1 MRRRRFL
8 QASLLGAA
16 LAGAGAAAPGMSGI
30 GLPRADALPVGVDEY
45 RRLVPE
51 LFVPPPSPP
60 EHSEVVVVG
69 SGFGASVAALRLAE
83 AGNRVTMLERGMRWP
98 RDPHREIFTTDLLAD
113 GRGYHHRT
121 HFTGP
126 TGIPVVCDDF
136 AGVLDVVDYPN
147 MSVWRGAAVGGGSIV
162 FTGVMIA
169 PERHLFEHVFGGR
182 LSYDEMTS
190 TWYPKV
196 RSMLRLDPMPDDIY
210 NAAEFTHS
218 RRWDDDARAAGYS
231 PHRIDGIWDWDV
243 VRAELA
249 GSVRR
254 SAVAGESNLGNSN
267 GAKFDL
273 TQNYI
278 PAAEATGRTLV
289 CHGHRVLAIG
299 QNGDGRYRLDV
310 QAVDPTGVV
319 LRTTTITCDRLVLG
333 AGSIGT
339 TELLVKARHTGSLPN
354 LDERVG
360 RGWGT
365 NGDAVLV
372 RSFALTEG
380 FGGDQGAPSAS
391 RIVDES
397 GLPLSLENWFVAG
410 TAKDVGMLASLGM
423 TLDPTRADFAYDP
436 GADRAVL
443 NWPTGG
449 ERESVDALRAVH
461 NAMAQAGGTIPG
473 ASPMAEDVNATFTA
487 HPLGGAVLGEA
498 TDGYGRVHG
507 HPGLYVVDG
516 ALIPGSTGTANP
528 SLTIAALAE
537 RNIARIIADGR

>member
-1 MRRRRFL
+1 V
-8 QASLLGAA
+8 AS
-16 LAGAGAAAPGMSGI
+16 
-30 GLPRADALPVGVDEY
+30 ALPVGVDEY
-45 RRLVPE
+45 RRMVPE
-51 LFVPPPSPP
+51 LFAEPPAAPS
-60 EHSEVVVVG
+60 HSDAIVIG

-83 AGNRVTMLERGMRWP
+83 SGTQVTVLERGLRWP

-113 GRGYHHRT
+113 GRGYYHRT
-121 HFTGP
+121 SFTGP

-136 AGVLDVVDYPN
+136 AGVLDVTDYPN

-169 PERHLFEHVFGGR
+169 PEQRFFERVFGDR
-182 LSYDEMTS
+182 LNYEEMTS

-196 RSMLRLDPMPDDIY
+196 RSMLRLDAMPDDVY
-210 NAAEFTHS
+210 HAAEFTHS
-218 RRWDDDARAAGYS
+218 RRWDDDARAAGYT

-278 PAAEATGRTLV
+278 PAAEATGRAVV
-289 CHGHRVLAIG
+289 CHAHRVTAIG
-299 QNGDGRYRLDV
+299 QDGDRYWVEVDV
-310 QAVDPTGVV
+310 VDPVGTV
-319 LRTTTITCDRLVLG
+319 LRTQTLTCDRLVLG
-333 AGSIGT
+333 AGSVGT
-339 TELLVKARHTGSLPN
+339 TELLVKARHTGSLAN

-380 FGGDQGAPSAS
+380 FTGDQGAPSAS

-410 TAKDVGMLASLGM
+410 TAKDVAMLASLGM
-423 TLDPTRADFAYDP
+423 TMDPTRGDITYDP
-436 GADRAVL
+436 VADRGVV
-443 NWPTGG
+443 NWPAGG
-449 ERESVDALRAVH
+449 QQASVDALRAVQ
-461 NAMAQAGGTIPG
+461 NRMARAGGTVPG
-473 ASPMAEDVNATFTA
+473 AEPLAPDVNASFTA
-487 HPLGGAVLGEA
+487 HPLGGAVLGDA

-507 HPGLYVVDG
+507 HRGLYVVDG
-516 ALIPGSTGTANP
+516 ALIPGSTGTVNP

-537 RNIARIIADGR
+537 RNIARIISSGN

>member
-1 MRRRRFL
+1 MRRRRLL
-8 QASLLGAA
+8 QASALGAA
-16 LAGAGAAAPGMSGI
+16 VAALGVPAGPVRVAS
-30 GLPRADALPVGVDEY
+30 ALPVGLDTY
-45 RRLVPE
+45 RNTLPE
-51 LFVPPPSPP
+51 LFAPSPVPPQ
-60 EHSEVVVVG
+60 HSEVIVVG

-83 AGNRVTMLERGMRWP
+83 AGSRVTVLERGMRWP
-98 RDPHREIFTTDLLAD
+98 RDPWREVFTSDLLAD
-113 GRGYHHRT
+113 GRGYYHRT

-126 TGIPVVCDDF
+126 TGIPVHCDDF
-136 AGVLDVVDYPN
+136 AGVLDVVDYPH

-162 FTGVMIA
+162 FSGVMIA
-169 PERHLFEHVFGGR
+169 PEQRFFEHVFGNT
-182 LSYDEMTS
+182 LSYDDMAS

-196 RSMLRLDPMPDDIY
+196 RSMLRLDAMPDDIY
-210 NAAEFTHS
+210 HAPEFTHS

-243 VRAELA
+243 IRAELA

-278 PAAEATGRTLV
+278 PAAEATGRALV
-289 CHGHRVLAIG
+289 CHGHRVLAVG
-299 QNGDGRYRLDV
+299 QEPDGRYRVEV
-310 QAVDPTGVV
+310 QAVDPTGAI
-319 LRTTTITCDRLVLG
+319 LNTTTLTCDRLVLG

-339 TELLVKARHTGSLPN
+339 TELLVEARHTGSLPRLN
-354 LDERVG
+354 EHVG

-372 RSFALTEG
+372 RSLALTDG

-410 TAKDVGMLASLGM
+410 TAKDAGMLASLGM
-423 TLDPTRADFAYDP
+423 TLDPTRAEMVYDAAT
-436 GADRAVL
+436 GRTIVD
-443 NWPTGG
+443 WPAGG
-449 ERESVDALRAVH
+449 ELASVDALRTVH
-461 NAMAQAGGTIPG
+461 NAMAAAGGTVPG
-473 ASPMAEDVNATFTA
+473 APPMAEDVNASFTA
-487 HPLGGAVLGEA
+487 HPLGGAVLGDA

-516 ALIPGSTGTANP
+516 ALIPGSTGTVNP

-537 RNIARIIADGR
+537 RNLARIVADGR

>member
-1 MRRRRFL
+1 MRRRQFL
-8 QASLLGAA
+8 QASALGAA
-16 LAGAGAAAPGMSGI
+16 VLAAGVPALRGPAAG
-30 GLPRADALPVGVDEY
+30 ALPVGVDRY
-45 RRLVPE
+45 RTLVPE
-51 LFVPPPSPP
+51 LFDAPPTPP
-60 EHSEVVVVG
+60 QHSDVLVVG

-83 AGNRVTMLERGMRWP
+83 AGSRVTVLERGLRWP
-98 RDPHREIFTTDLLAD
+98 RDPWREIFTTDLLAD
-113 GRGYHHRT
+113 GRGYYHRT
-121 HFTGP
+121 RFTGP
-126 TGIPVVCDDF
+126 TGVPVVCDDF

-147 MSVWRGAAVGGGSIV
+147 MSVWRGSAVGGGSIV

-169 PERHLFEHVFGGR
+169 PEQRFFEQVFGGR
-182 LSYDEMTS
+182 LRWDEMAS

-210 NAAEFTHS
+210 RAAEFTHS
-218 RRWDDDARAAGYS
+218 RRWDDDARATGYT
-231 PHRIDGIWDWDV
+231 PHRIDGIWNWDL

-254 SAVAGESNLGNSN
+254 SAVAGETNLGNSN

-278 PAAEATGRTLV
+278 PAAEATGRARV
-289 CHGHRVLAIG
+289 CHAHRVVAVG
-299 QNGDGRYRLDV
+299 QEADGRYWV
-310 QAVDPTGVV
+310 EAQAVDPTGAV
-319 LRTTTITCDRLVLG
+319 LRTTTLTCDRLVLG

-354 LDERVG
+354 LNEHVG

-372 RSFALTEG
+372 RSVAITDG

-423 TLDPTRADFAYDP
+423 TLDPTRADVVYDAA
-436 GADRAVL
+436 ADRAVVH
-443 NWPTGG
+443 WPAGG
-449 ERESVDALRAVH
+449 ERASVDALRAVH
-461 NAMAQAGGTIPG
+461 DAMAAAGGTIPG
-473 ASPMAEDVNATFTA
+473 AAPMAEDVNASFTA
-487 HPLGGAVLGEA
+487 HPLGGAVLGDA

-537 RNIARIIADGR
+537 RNVAHIVASGR

>member
-1 MRRRRFL
+1 MKRRRFL
-8 QASLLGAA
+8 LASALGAA
-16 LAGAGAAAPGMSGI
+16 VASAGVPGTR
-30 GLPRADALPVGVDEY
+30 LPIASALPVGIDEY

-51 LFVPPPSPP
+51 LFTPPPTPP
-60 EHSEVVVVG
+60 AHSDVIVVG

-83 AGNRVTMLERGMRWP
+83 AGTQVTVLERGMRWP
-98 RDPHREIFTTDLLAD
+98 RDPQREVFTTDLLAD
-113 GRGYHHRT
+113 GRGYYHRT
-121 HFTGP
+121 NFTGP

-136 AGVLDVVDYPN
+136 AGVLDVTDYPN

-169 PERHLFEHVFGGR
+169 PEQHFFEQVFGDR
-182 LSYDEMTS
+182 LSYDEMHS

-196 RSMLRLDPMPDDIY
+196 RSMLRLDTMPDDIY

-218 RRWDDDARAAGYS
+218 RRWDEDAIKAGYT
-231 PHRIDGIWDWDV
+231 PHRIDGIWDWDI

-254 SAVAGESNLGNSN
+254 SAVAGETNLGNSN

-278 PAAEATGRTLV
+278 PAAEATGRAQV
-289 CHGHRVLAIG
+289 CHAHRVLSVG
-299 QNGDGRYRLDV
+299 QEPGGRYVVEV
-310 QAVDPTGVV
+310 QAVDPTGEV
-319 LRTTTITCDRLVLG
+319 LSTSTLTCDRLVLG

-339 TELLVKARHTGSLPN
+339 TELLVKARHTGTLEN
-354 LDERVG
+354 LNEYIG

-372 RSFALTEG
+372 RSVALTDG
-380 FGGDQGAPSAS
+380 FGGDQGSPAAS
-391 RIVDES
+391 RVVDES
-397 GLPLSLENWFVAG
+397 GMPLSLENWLVAG

-423 TLDPTRADFAYDP
+423 TLDPTRAEVVYDAN
-436 GADRAVL
+436 ADRGVV
-443 NWPTGG
+443 NWPAGG
-449 ERESVDALRAVH
+449 ERASVDALRAVH
-461 NAMAQAGGTIPG
+461 NKMAAAGGTVPG
-473 ASPMAEDVNATFTA
+473 AEPMAADVNASFTA
-487 HPLGGAVLGEA
+487 HPLGGVVMGDA

-516 ALIPGSTGTANP
+516 ALIPGSTGTVNP

-537 RNIARIIADGR
+537 RNIAQIIASGR

>member
-1 MRRRRFL
+1 MRRRRML
-8 QASLLGAA
+8 QASALGAA
-16 LAGAGAAAPGMSGI
+16 VAAF
-30 GLPRADALPVGVDEY
+30 GLPAGPLRVASALPVGLDTLRES
-45 RRLVPE
+45 VPE
-51 LFVPPPSPP
+51 LFTPSPVPPQ
-60 EHSEVVVVG
+60 HSEVIVVG
-69 SGFGASVAALRLAE
+69 SGFGASVAALRLGE
-83 AGNRVTMLERGMRWP
+83 AGSKVTVLERGMRWP
-98 RDPHREIFTTDLLAD
+98 RDPWREIFTSDLLAD
-113 GRGYHHRT
+113 GRGYYHRT

-126 TGIPVVCDDF
+126 TGIPVQCDDF

-147 MSVWRGAAVGGGSIV
+147 MSVWRGAAVGGGSVV
-162 FTGVMIA
+162 FSGVMIA
-169 PERHLFEHVFGGR
+169 PEQRFFEHVFGDR
-182 LSYDEMTS
+182 LSYDDMAA

-210 NAAEFTHS
+210 HAPEFTHS

-249 GSVRR
+249 GAVRR

-278 PAAEATGRTLV
+278 PAAEATGRALV

-299 QNGDGRYRLDV
+299 QESGGRYLVEV
-310 QAVDPTGVV
+310 QEVDPTGAV
-319 LRTTTITCDRLVLG
+319 LNTTTLTCDRLVLG

-339 TELLVKARHTGSLPN
+339 TELLVKARHTGSLPRLN
-354 LDERVG
+354 EHVG

-372 RSFALTEG
+372 RSLAFTDG

-423 TLDPTRADFAYDP
+423 TLDPTRAEMVYDAAT
-436 GADRAVL
+436 GRTIVD
-443 NWPTGG
+443 WPAGG
-449 ERESVDALRAVH
+449 ELASVAALREVH
-461 NAMAQAGGTIPG
+461 NAMAAAGGTVVG
-473 ASPMAEDVNATFTA
+473 APPMAEDVNASFTA
-487 HPLGGAVLGEA
+487 HPLGGVVLGDA

-516 ALIPGSTGTANP
+516 ALIPGSTGTVNP

-537 RNIARIIADGR
+537 RNLARIVADGR

>member
-8 QASLLGAA
+8 QASALGAA
-16 LAGAGAAAPGMSGI
+16 LATV
-30 GLPRADALPVGVDEY
+30 GLPGVQAPRASALPLGLDEY

-51 LFVPPPSPP
+51 LFAAPPSVPA
-60 EHSEVVVVG
+60 HSEVIVVG
-69 SGFGASVAALRLAE
+69 SGFGAAVAALRLAE
-83 AGNRVTMLERGMRWP
+83 AGNDVTMLERGMRWP
-98 RDPHREIFTTDLLAD
+98 RDPHREVFTTDLLAD
-113 GRGYHHRT
+113 GRGYYHRT

-136 AGVLDVVDYPN
+136 AGVLDVTDYQN

-169 PERHLFEHVFGGR
+169 PEQRFFEHVFGDR
-182 LSYDEMTS
+182 LSYDEMNS
-190 TWYPKV
+190 RWYPKV
-196 RSMLRLDPMPDDIY
+196 RQMLRLDPMPDDIY
-210 NAAEFTHS
+210 NAPEFTHS
-218 RRWDDDARAAGYS
+218 RRWDDDAVKAGYT

-267 GAKFDL
+267 GVKFDL

-278 PAAEATGRTLV
+278 PAAEATGRARV
-289 CHGHRVLAIG
+289 CHGHRVLAVG
-299 QNGDGRYRLDV
+299 QEPDGRYRVEVDV
-310 QAVDPTGVV
+310 VDPTGAV
-319 LRTTTITCDRLVLG
+319 LRTETLTCDRLVLG

-354 LDERVG
+354 LNEHVG

-423 TLDPTRADFAYDP
+423 TLDPTRADFSYD
-436 GADRAVL
+436 AASDRAVL
-443 NWPTGG
+443 NWPAGG

-487 HPLGGAVLGEA
+487 HPLGGVVMGEA

>member
-1 MRRRRFL
+1 MKRRRFL
-8 QASLLGAA
+8 QASVLGAA
-16 LAGAGAAAPGMSGI
+16 AAGTSLAGPH
-30 GLPRADALPVGVDEY
+30 LRVADALPVGLDEY

-51 LFVPPPSPP
+51 LFAPPPAAPA
-60 EHSEVVVVG
+60 HSEVIVVG
-69 SGFGASVAALRLAE
+69 SGFGASAAALRLAE
-83 AGNRVTMLERGMRWP
+83 AGSRVTVLERGFRWP
-98 RDPHREIFTTDLLAD
+98 RDPRREIFTTDLLAD
-113 GRGYHHRT
+113 GRGYYHRT
-121 HFTGP
+121 DFTGP
-126 TGIPVVCDDF
+126 TGLPVVCDDF

-147 MSVWRGAAVGGGSIV
+147 MSVWRGAAVGGGSVV

-169 PERHLFEHVFGGR
+169 PERRFFEQVFGDR
-182 LSYDEMTS
+182 LSYAEMES
-190 TWYPKV
+190 SWYPKV

-210 NAAEFTHS
+210 HAAEFTHS
-218 RRWDDDARAAGYS
+218 RRWDDDARAAGYT

-243 VRAELA
+243 VHAELA
-249 GSVRR
+249 GAVRR

-278 PAAEATGRTLV
+278 PAAEATGRALV
-289 CHGHRVLAIG
+289 CHAHKVLSVG
-299 QNGDGRYRLDV
+299 QERDGRYRVDV
-310 QAVDPTGVV
+310 QVVDPTGAV
-319 LRTTTITCDRLVLG
+319 LRTDTLTCDRLVLG

-339 TELLVKARHTGSLPN
+339 TELLVKARHTGSLPDLN
-354 LDERVG
+354 EHVG

-372 RSFALTEG
+372 RSVALTGG

-391 RIVDES
+391 RIVDDVS
-397 GLPLSLENWFVAG
+397 GMPVSLENWFVAG

-423 TLDPTRADFAYDP
+423 TLDPARADVVYDAA
-436 GADRAVL
+436 ADRAVV
-443 NWPTGG
+443 NWPAGG
-449 ERESVDALRAVH
+449 ERASVDALRTVH
-461 NAMAQAGGTIPG
+461 NAMARAGGTIAGVP
-473 ASPMAEDVNATFTA
+473 PMAEDVNASFTA
-487 HPLGGAVLGEA
+487 HPLGGVVLGEA

-537 RNIARIIADGR
+537 RNIAQIIASGK

>member
-16 LAGAGAAAPGMSGI
+16 LAGAGAAAPGMSVI

-51 LFVPPPSPP
+51 LFVPPPAPP

-310 QAVDPTGVV
+310 QAVDPTGGV

>member
-16 LAGAGAAAPGMSGI
+16 LAGAGAAAPGLSGL

-51 LFVPPPSPP
+51 LFVPSPAPPA
-60 EHSEVVVVG
+60 HSEVVVVG

-169 PERHLFEHVFGGR
+169 PERHFFEHVFGGR

-299 QNGDGRYRLDV
+299 QDGDGRYRLDV
-310 QAVDPTGVV
+310 QAVDPTGAV

-436 GADRAVL
+436 GADRAVV
-443 NWPTGG
+443 NWPAGG

-498 TDGYGRVHG
+498 TDDYGRVHG

>member
-16 LAGAGAAAPGMSGI
+16 LAGTGAAGSGLTGI
-30 GLPRADALPVGVDEY
+30 GVPRADALPVGVDEY
-45 RRLVPE
+45 LRLVPE
-51 LFVPPPSPP
+51 LFVPPPAPP

-83 AGNRVTMLERGMRWP
+83 AGGRVTMLERGMRWP

-121 HFTGP
+121 RFTGP

-169 PERHLFEHVFGGR
+169 PERHFFEHVFGGR
-182 LSYDEMTS
+182 LSYDEMAS

-289 CHGHRVLAIG
+289 CHGHRVLAVG
-299 QNGDGRYRLDV
+299 QDGDGRYWLDV
-310 QAVDPTGVV
+310 QAVDPTGAV

-423 TLDPTRADFAYDP
+423 TLDPTRADFTYDP
-436 GADRAVL
+436 GADRAVP
-443 NWPTGG
+443 NWPAGG
-449 ERESVDALRAVH
+449 ERESVEALRAVH

-487 HPLGGAVLGEA
+487 HPLGGAVLGDA

-537 RNIARIIADGR
+537 RNIARIVADGR

>member
-8 QASLLGAA
+8 RASVLGAA
-16 LAGAGAAAPGMSGI
+16 LAGTGAVSAGLSGA
-30 GLPRADALPVGVDEY
+30 GFPRASALPLGLDEY
-45 RRLVPE
+45 HRLVPE
-51 LFVPPPSPP
+51 LFVPPPTPP
-60 EHSEVVVVG
+60 AHSEVVVVG

-83 AGNRVTMLERGMRWP
+83 AGNQVTMLERGMRWP

-113 GRGYHHRT
+113 GRGYYHRT

-169 PERHLFEHVFGGR
+169 PEQRFFEQVFGDR
-182 LSYDEMTS
+182 LSYQEMTS

-196 RSMLRLDPMPDDIY
+196 RSMLRLSPMPEDVY
-210 NAAEFTHS
+210 HAPEFTHS
-218 RRWDDDARAAGYS
+218 RRWDEDARAAGHI
-231 PHRIDGIWDWDV
+231 PHRIDSVWDWDV

-278 PAAEATGRTLV
+278 PAAEATGRTRV
-289 CHGHRVLAIG
+289 CHAHRVLAIG
-299 QNGDGRYRLDV
+299 QESDGRYRLEV
-310 QAVDPTGVV
+310 QAVDPTGAV

-339 TELLVKARHTGSLPN
+339 TELLVKARHTGALPN

-397 GLPLSLENWFVAG
+397 GMPLSLENWFVAG

-423 TLDPTRADFAYDP
+423 TLDPTRADVVYDA
-436 GADRAVL
+436 GTDRAVV
-443 NWPTGG
+443 NWPAGG
-449 ERESVDALRAVH
+449 ERASVDALRAVH
-461 NAMAQAGGTIPG
+461 DAMAQAGGTIPG
-473 ASPMAEDVNATFTA
+473 ASPMAEDVNASFTA
-487 HPLGGAVLGEA
+487 HPLGGAVLGDA

-537 RNIARIIADGR
+537 RNIAEIIAAGR